1 MGPLVSCPLSTWS
14 CVRINH
20 LLFPIFRK
28 MVQCTQAAA
37 LAQETVWFDK
47 FRYADAERQLF
58 ERMAKGTSGSTSSSV
73 VAELISVPENKSRTL
88 NAVDSVVTSAPS
100 SEMTS
105 RLQQLEKE
113 NSDLKKVTDELRALV
128 LSLDSRVKALEGTKS
143 APQTSA
149 QPPKPVEEEEDDDD
163 VDLFGDDDEDDEE
176 AERIKQERVAAYAA
190 RKEKK
195 PALIA
200 KSNIILDVKPWDDE
214 TDMKEVEAQ
223 VRKIEADGLLWGA
236 AKLVPL
242 AYGIKKLQISTVVE
256 DDKISVDWLVETI
269 QESEDLVQ
277 SVDVAAFNKI

>member
-1 MGPLVSCPLSTWS
+1 MGLSTWS

-73 VAELISVPENKSRTL
+73 VAELISAREQIKNSL

-149 QPPKPVEEEEDDDD
+149 QPPKPVEKEEKKEEE
-163 VDLFGDDDEDDEE
+163 DDDEDDEE

-269 QESEDLVQ
+269 QEIEDL
-277 SVDVAAFNKI
+277 